1 MPRPIRPTALRWGG
15 SEFEVQ
21 GSKSK
26 VIENF
31 LPADYVL
38 CGLTIVMSVL
48 GLFRGFSGTLGFVLG
63 AIAAAFAAFF
73 GWAYSASF
81 TDVAWQR
88 GAGVLVAT
96 LLTFGIVRLIVKKL
110 VNGLLAQP
118 SDAIFGFLIGAAL
131 GVLILVAWA
140 YSGAYL
146 EYSTLAKE
154 ASAYVR

>member
-1 MPRPIRPTALRWGG
+1 MPGAQC
-15 SEFEVQ
+15 V
-21 GSKSK
+21 

-31 LPADYVL
+31 LPADYAL
-38 CGLTIVMSVL
+38 CGITVVMAVL

-63 AIAAAFAAFF
+63 VIAAAFVGSF
-73 GWAYSASF
+73 GWTYSLSF
-81 TDVAWQR
+81 TAVTWQR
-88 GAGVLVAT
+88 GTGVLVAA
-96 LLTFGIVRLIVKKL
+96 LLAFGLVRLIVKKL

-154 ASAYVR
+154 AAAYVR

>member
-1 MPRPIRPTALRWGG
+1 M
-15 SEFEVQ
+15 
-21 GSKSK
+21 
-26 VIENF
+26 IENF

-38 CGLTIVMSVL
+38 CGITVVMAVL

-63 AIAAAFAAFF
+63 VIAAAFVGSF
-73 GWAYSASF
+73 GWTYSLSF
-81 TDVAWQR
+81 TGVTWQR
-88 GAGVLVAT
+88 GAGVLVAA
-96 LLTFGIVRLIVKKL
+96 LLAFGLVRLIVKKL

-146 EYSTLAKE
+146 EYSTLAGRVAGYLGKL
-154 ASAYVR
+154 

>member
-1 MPRPIRPTALRWGG
+1 MVDGFRA
-15 SEFEVQ
+15 
-21 GSKSK
+21 
-26 VIENF
+26 
-31 LPADYVL
+31 ADYVL
-38 CGLTIVMSVL
+38 CGVTIVMAVL

-63 AIAAAFAAFF
+63 AVAAAFAASF
-73 GWAYSASF
+73 GWVHSASF

-88 GAGVLVAT
+88 GAGVLVVT
-96 LLTFGIVRLIVKKL
+96 LLAFGVVRLVVKKL

-118 SDAIFGFLIGAAL
+118 SDAIFGFLIGVAL

-146 EYSTLAKE
+146 EYSTLARE

>member
-1 MPRPIRPTALRWGG
+1 MVEG
-15 SEFEVQ
+15 FQ
-21 GSKSK
+21 
-26 VIENF
+26 
-31 LPADYVL
+31 PADYAI
-38 CGLTIVMSVL
+38 CGITIVMAVL

-63 AIAAAFAAFF
+63 AVAAAFAASF
-73 GWAYSASF
+73 GWVHSASF

-96 LLTFGIVRLIVKKL
+96 LLAFGIVRLIVKKL

-118 SDAIFGFLIGAAL
+118 SDAIFGFLVGAAL

-146 EYSTLAKE
+146 EYSTLARE

>member
-1 MPRPIRPTALRWGG
+1 MVEG
-15 SEFEVQ
+15 FQ
-21 GSKSK
+21 
-26 VIENF
+26 
-31 LPADYVL
+31 PADYAI
-38 CGLTIVMSVL
+38 CGITIVMAVL

-63 AIAAAFAAFF
+63 AVAAAFAASF
-73 GWAYSASF
+73 GWTYSASF

-88 GAGVLVAT
+88 GAGVLVVT
-96 LLTFGIVRLIVKKL
+96 LLAFGIVRLIVKKL

-118 SDAIFGFLIGAAL
+118 SDAIFGFLIGVAL

-140 YSGAYL
+140 YSGAGL

>member
-1 MPRPIRPTALRWGG
+1 M
-15 SEFEVQ
+15 
-21 GSKSK
+21 
-26 VIENF
+26 IEGF
-31 LPADYVL
+31 QPADYAL
-38 CGLTIVMSVL
+38 CGITIVMAVL

-63 AIAAAFAAFF
+63 AVAAAFAASF
-73 GWAYSASF
+73 GWVHSASF

-96 LLTFGIVRLIVKKL
+96 LLAFGIVRLVVKKL

-131 GVLILVAWA
+131 GILVLVAWA

-146 EYSTLAKE
+146 EYSILARE
-154 ASAYVR
+154 VSAYVR

>member
-1 MPRPIRPTALRWGG
+1 MVDG
-15 SEFEVQ
+15 
-21 GSKSK
+21 
-26 VIENF
+26 F
-31 LPADYVL
+31 LPADYAL
-38 CGLTIVMSVL
+38 CGITIVMAVL

-63 AIAAAFAAFF
+63 AIAALFTASF
-73 GWAYSASF
+73 GWTYSASL
-81 TDVAWQR
+81 TAVVWQR

-96 LLTFGIVRLIVKKL
+96 LLAFGLVRLIVKKL

-118 SDAIFGFLIGAAL
+118 SDAIFGLLIGAAL

-140 YSGAYL
+140 CSGVYL

>member
-1 MPRPIRPTALRWGG
+1 MVEG
-15 SEFEVQ
+15 
-21 GSKSK
+21 
-26 VIENF
+26 F
-31 LPADYVL
+31 LAADYAI
-38 CGLTIVMSVL
+38 CGITIVMAVL

-63 AIAAAFAAFF
+63 AVAAAFAASF
-73 GWAYSASF
+73 GWVHSASF

-88 GAGVLVAT
+88 GAGVLAVT
-96 LLTFGIVRLIVKKL
+96 LLVFGIVRLIVKKL

-118 SDAIFGFLIGAAL
+118 SDAIFGFLVGAAL

-146 EYSTLAKE
+146 EYSTLARE